1 MCILACALL
10 PAAWLNHNALYD
22 LKMTQPHSLGAVLSQ
37 STQATQQHHHLKVNK
52 PPPEQF
58 EEDSDSED
66 EEEHSQEDSQDEE
79 KSVGQ
84 EDSSEQDE
92 SEKEEEQDSK
102 DEDSQEEGSKEDVD
116 NSQESASKQLKD
128 SEKEQIE
135 EKEGKSFYSDELN
148 DGEPEEDDY
157 YTKEFPKKAE
167 EDFDDDDDKQKE
179 KNGLHVMNRNVELE
193 FPKVPRKIPKHLD
206 RGFSGLPMSE
216 TPALIGAKRGK
227 VKTCDVNVDSLAYWN
242 DPQGDFDVNFD
253 RAAPFH
259 ATGSTRYLTF
269 EPDRGAWNNL
279 RMSFENIFVFCAA
292 TGRTLVLPPPFPIHI
307 LNKGK
312 QKDHGFSDF
321 FPLDKLEMQKHCP
334 IMTMEEFIRKEGGIK
349 TKKYIPLVSMDKE
362 SYKIAVKAS
371 KHCEKIE
378 MSTFRLD

>member
-1 MCILACALL
+1 MDKLLGSRRTVPPPGRRARCTNKSVRRVGGFLLMCILACALL

-135 EKEGKSFYSDELN
+135 EKEGKSFYSDELK

-157 YTKEFPKKAE
+157 Y
-167 EDFDDDDDKQKE
+167 
-179 KNGLHVMNRNVELE
+179 
-193 FPKVPRKIPKHLD
+193 
-206 RGFSGLPMSE
+206 
-216 TPALIGAKRGK
+216 
-227 VKTCDVNVDSLAYWN
+227 
-242 DPQGDFDVNFD
+242 
-253 RAAPFH
+253 
-259 ATGSTRYLTF
+259 
-269 EPDRGAWNNL
+269 
-279 RMSFENIFVFCAA
+279 
-292 TGRTLVLPPPFPIHI
+292 
-307 LNKGK
+307 
-312 QKDHGFSDF
+312 
-321 FPLDKLEMQKHCP
+321 
-334 IMTMEEFIRKEGGIK
+334 
-349 TKKYIPLVSMDKE
+349 
-362 SYKIAVKAS
+362 
-371 KHCEKIE
+371 
-378 MSTFRLD
+378 